1 MLRIE
6 GHRRELESHL
16 IAASAVGSLSI
27 VQALIAFHNRE
38 FERYGGSTFDAE
50 NLDFGFYS
58 GENLDPKWNV
68 IHALLTGCETEEEAR
83 RSASEAEESDREH
96 LMENLP
102 KISSREKSEDVE
114 ESEGGGGKGGRTE
127 DRRVGGRGSS
137 PSLRCVGDFWIR
149 AAVSTR
155 GVRAGRGSAAGA
167 FGKIIAGVRGSR
179 GGMTREREQILDLL
193 LRTVLKGSQGDG
205 DGDGDG
211 EDRPGSVE
219 TPQTGSGQG
228 RCRLTA
234 PLSLFRGL
242 FEAAHLGAVL
252 LHTGSGSGSHSNEW
266 PPVPVSLTPAG
277 MYAPCVILHLS
288 VCILYSCRVAVI
300 FVFYSIL
307 FYSIL

>member
-6 GHRRELESHL
+6 EHRRELESHL
-16 IAASAVGSLSI
+16 IAASAVGSLPI

-38 FERYGGSTFDAE
+38 FERYGGSTFYAE

-96 LMENLP
+96 LMENHP
-102 KISSREKSEDVE
+102 KISLREKSEDVE
-114 ESEGGGGKGGRTE
+114 ESEGGGGKGGCTE
-127 DRRVGGRGSS
+127 GRRVGGRGSS

-155 GVRAGRGSAAGA
+155 GVRAERGSAAGA

-211 EDRPGSVE
+211 EDRPGSVA
-219 TPQTGSGQG
+219 TPQTASGQG

-252 LHTGSGSGSHSNEW
+252 LHTRSGSGSHSKEW
-266 PPVPVSLTPAG
+266 PPVPDSLTPAG

-300 FVFYSIL
+300 SVFYSIL
-307 FYSIL
+307 